1 MFLCCLSTIGD
12 CNMAT
17 SDSTV
22 FSYCLPRNIL
32 PGLAITFSLMFTVS
46 GVEFCYY
53 GRNIKSIHGFQNQSC
68 SSGELH
74 ILNIFLDTE
83 QQTTLTSGRN
93 EHVTQGSS
101 SFSHSAIKSL
111 EQKKQFC
118 YVFRYVTTHPLPD
131 DFIHESVQV
140 TYGCDYDDIC
150 INRTLNEVLN
160 NVTINN
166 HMGKLYCCSKDNCN
180 DLEKVHSS
188 SENRVC
194 HESMKN
200 LTSVSVGGLKSCQHA
215 DAVCAKSTVYLPEG
229 KIEKYFCD
237 NENLCT
243 GKLVLGAFQ
252 SCTNQTEDNVT
263 KELCCCDHSKCYSP
277 PWLDVSYPNEEFDP
291 ENFPSLSKLDKTI
304 EKPGAER
311 TDSLLITGL
320 LTVLLFVSGLGAGA
334 VFILSCKKRRKN
346 RQDPNVIMQY
356 ERLSSDID
364 VDEAVVL

>member
-1 MFLCCLSTIGD
+1 KP
-12 CNMAT
+12 
-17 SDSTV
+17 V
-22 FSYCLPRNIL
+22 FYR
-32 PGLAITFSLMFTVS
+32 FTVS

-150 INRTLNEVLN
+150 INRTLKEVLN

-180 DLEKVHSS
+180 DLEKVHAS

-252 SCTNQTEDNVT
+252 SCTNVSVTMWIYFVFINVGFKIT
-263 KELCCCDHSKCYSP
+263 IKSYGLASNQVRLKIVDMVNSYKQWLDLKP
-277 PWLDVSYPNEEFDP
+277 PWLDVSHPNEEFDP